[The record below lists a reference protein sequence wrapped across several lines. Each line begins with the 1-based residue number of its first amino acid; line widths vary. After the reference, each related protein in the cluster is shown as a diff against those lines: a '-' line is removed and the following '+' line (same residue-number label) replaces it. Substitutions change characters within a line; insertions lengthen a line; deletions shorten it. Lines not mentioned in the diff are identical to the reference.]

1 VTVLV
6 GPGGLGPAERDEPAE
21 PGVERRTEL
30 RAVRGG
36 PGPGVAGRASAVSA
50 SVLLRAVRPRQW
62 VKNVL
67 VLAAP
72 CAAGVVLHP
81 PVVLACVLALVSFTC
96 GASGCYLINDV
107 VDRRLDRA
115 HPRKRER
122 PVASGALAVP
132 VALAVAGVLLGV
144 GVGVGVAA
152 AQGTPLLVVLV
163 TYLAL
168 TLSYALVLKRLVWLE
183 LAVVAV
189 GFVLRAFA
197 GALAAGVV
205 VSTSFLLVVSS
216 AAVLVVASKRASE
229 QLEVPGDPG
238 TVRPV
243 LRRYRPADL
252 RLARSVA
259 AVVLVVS
266 YLAWAAFRPTELG
279 AALAVLSAVPLAV
292 VVLRWLGQTE
302 RGRTGAPE
310 TVITKDRVLRVG
322 VGLWAVSFTATV
334 LVAAASG

>member
-6 GPGGLGPAERDEPAE
+6 GPGGVEPAE
-21 PGVERRTEL
+21 QQEQAESGVVRRTGL

-36 PGPGVAGRASAVSA
+36 PGLDVTGRGSVASG

-72 CAAGVVLHP
+72 CAAGVVLRP
-81 PVVLACVLALVSFTC
+81 PVVGACVLALVSFTC
-96 GASGCYLINDV
+96 GASGCYLVNDV
-107 VDRRLDRA
+107 LDRQLDRA
-115 HPRKRER
+115 HPRKRDR
-122 PVASGALAVP
+122 PVASGVLPVP
-132 VALAVAGVLLGV
+132 VALVVAGVLLLA
-144 GVGVGVAA
+144 GVGVAA
-152 AQGTPLLVVLV
+152 VQGTPLLVVLV

-189 GFVLRAFA
+189 GFVLRALA
-197 GALAAGVV
+197 GALAAGVL
-205 VSTSFLLVVSS
+205 VSTSFLLVVTA

-229 QLEVPGDPG
+229 QLEVPVDPG

-243 LRRYRPADL
+243 LRRYRPGDL

-259 AVVLVVS
+259 AAVLVVS
-266 YLAWAAFRPTELG
+266 YLAWASSRPTGLG
-279 AALAVLSAVPLAV
+279 SAVAVLSAAPLVV
-292 VVLRWLGQTE
+292 VVLRWLGQTD

-310 TVITKDRVLRVG
+310 TVIARDRVARLG

>member
-6 GPGGLGPAERDEPAE
+6 GPGGLGPAERDEPAA
-21 PGVERRTEL
+21 PGVERRTGL

-36 PGPGVAGRASAVSA
+36 PGPAVAGRASAASA

-81 PVVLACVLALVSFTC
+81 PVVWACVLALVSFTC

-132 VALAVAGVLLGV
+132 VALAVAGVLL
-144 GVGVGVAA
+144 GVGVAA

-243 LRRYRPADL
+243 LRRYRPGDL
-252 RLARSVA
+252 RLARRVA
-259 AVVLVVS
+259 AAVLVVS
-266 YLAWAAFRPTELG
+266 YLAWAAFRPTGLG
-279 AALAVLSAVPLAV
+279 TALAVLSAVPLVV
-292 VVLRWLGQTE
+292 VVLRWLGETE

-310 TVITKDRVLRVG
+310 TVITKDRVSRVG